1 MTCQDMAELLTMSVP
16 GRNTNLA
23 SALYKLL
30 PSAKRYKTA
39 MSAMATTTAAQPALL
54 VPSSSMV
61 HPAATAEEAALAEA
75 QATLV
80 LADMVADMC
89 SKLEAMGTT
98 AAAATAAAGG
108 QAAPAAAGSS
118 RPNTRSQAAQR
129 QPAAQQAPV
138 GQDYVEALTPLK
150 VGGRAAK
157 VDTGPLLR
165 AARAVSVAGTA
176 MDCLSTCTVPM
187 PGLWTCSGRPGA
199 AGVS

>member
-1 MTCQDMAELLTMSVP
+1 MAELLTMSVP

-39 MSAMATTTAAQPALL
+39 MSAMAATTAAQPTLP
-54 VPSSSMV
+54 VPSSSVV

-89 SKLEAMGTT
+89 SKLEGMGIT
-98 AAAATAAAGG
+98 AAAATTAAGG
-108 QAAPAAAGSS
+108 QAAPAAAGSG

-138 GQDYVEALTPLK
+138 VQDYVEALTPLK
-150 VGGRAAK
+150 VGGWACK
-157 VDTGPLLR
+157 VDSGPVLH
-165 AARAVSVAGTA
+165 ADSAVSWAGTA
-176 MDCLSTCTVPM
+176 LDSLSTCCRVM
-187 PGLWTCSGRPGA
+187 WPGIGRLAGA
-199 AGVS
+199 G